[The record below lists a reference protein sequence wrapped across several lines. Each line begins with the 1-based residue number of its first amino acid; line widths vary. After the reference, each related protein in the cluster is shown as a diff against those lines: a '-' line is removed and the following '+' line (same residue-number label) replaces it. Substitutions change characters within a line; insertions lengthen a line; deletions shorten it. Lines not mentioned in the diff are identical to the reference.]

1 MKLLYFCLNTFG
13 LSSCV
18 IDRRDGKFSVKGI
31 KVPCLVSVCSGFQ
44 QEGNSEFLGPATTI
58 SNPCRG
64 VIIGRVFLSKDEWMH
79 FDPSSITAPTKN
91 PYIAP
96 TKNPVPYMT
105 QECFIVIFDTGIF
118 RSFLS

>member
-1 MKLLYFCLNTFG
+1 VKLLYFCLNTFG

-79 FDPSSITAPTKN
+79 FDPSSSLFKLMSHKFPIPFAN
-91 PYIAP
+91 RG
-96 TKNPVPYMT
+96 V
-105 QECFIVIFDTGIF
+105 G
-118 RSFLS
+118 L

>member
-1 MKLLYFCLNTFG
+1 M
-13 LSSCV
+13 
-18 IDRRDGKFSVKGI
+18 
-31 KVPCLVSVCSGFQ
+31 CSGFQ

-64 VIIGRVFLSKDEWMH
+64 VIIGRVFLSEDELMH

-105 QECFIVIFDTGIF
+105 QECFIVIFDTVIF